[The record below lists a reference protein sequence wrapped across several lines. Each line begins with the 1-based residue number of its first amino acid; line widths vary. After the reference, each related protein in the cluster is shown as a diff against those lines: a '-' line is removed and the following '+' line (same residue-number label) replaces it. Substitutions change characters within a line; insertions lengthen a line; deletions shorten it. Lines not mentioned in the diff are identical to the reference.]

1 MFDIQ
6 DLIGKKFRASK
17 HLQQRG
23 IADLIEGIVA
33 DTIILRHG
41 GKAASSKRS
50 IEDVMVGEST
60 YVDIKTRDVN
70 ADFSMPNLISI
81 ERLRKLYSEPANELV
96 FIFVDYSLET
106 DDRLVGDN
114 WSFETWAVIKKV
126 EIRHIESISWT
137 DMHIQAL
144 GKGQLQLRDASKPI
158 NLYPYSRLEWMQRLK
173 SESLIFI
180 DKQMAKLCKYRENW
194 V

>member
-1 MFDIQ
+1 MFDVQ

-17 HLQQRG
+17 YLQQRG

-41 GKAASSKRS
+41 GEAASSKRS
-50 IEDVMVGEST
+50 IEDVMVGNST

-81 ERLRKLYSEPANELV
+81 DRLRRLYDEPANELV
-96 FIFVDYSLET
+96 YIFVDYEVLTEENDQAIYT
-106 DDRLVGDN
+106 QERYV
-114 WSFETWAVIKKV
+114 VIRSV
-126 EIRHIESISWT
+126 EIRPIETISW
-137 DMHIQAL
+137 DNLHIQAL
-144 GKGQLQLRDASKPI
+144 GKGQLQLKDAHNPI
-158 NLYPYSRLEWMQRLK
+158 KIGR
-173 SESLIFI
+173 
-180 DKQMAKLCKYRENW
+180 AH